1 MEKIS
6 KKNICL
12 VGLMG
17 SGKTHVGKIL
27 SKELGLRF
35 IDTDILIEKKMNMT
49 INAIFKEYGE
59 KYFRNIE
66 EKIVNSELV
75 KKNSI
80 VSLGGGSI
88 LSDLTRKNLKK
99 YCYTIFLNINIE
111 ILYNRIKN
119 SKKRPLINK
128 ENIKE
133 TLSNLLS
140 QRMKYYKEANL
151 TINQSNSEKIIE
163 KIKNSIHL

>member
-75 KKNSI
+75 KTNSI

-119 SKKRPLINK
+119 SKKRPLIIK
-128 ENIKE
+128 ENIKK

-140 QRMKYYKEANL
+140 QRMKYYKEADL
-151 TINQSNSEKIIE
+151 IINQSNSEKIIE
-163 KIKNSIHL
+163 KIKKSIHL

>member
-49 INAIFKEYGE
+49 INEIFKEYGE

-88 LSDLTRKNLKK
+88 LSNLTRKNLKE

-119 SKKRPLINK
+119 SKKRPLIIK

-151 TINQSNSEKIIE
+151 IINQSNSEKIIE
-163 KIKNSIHL
+163 KIKKSIDL

>member
-66 EKIVNSELV
+66 EITSLKLLKLN
-75 KKNSI
+75 KKVI
-80 VSLGGGSI
+80 ALGGGGYINSAI
-88 LSDLTRKNLKK
+88 RKCAQKK
-99 YCYTIFLNINIE
+99 CVTFWLDWRNDT
-111 ILYNRIKN
+111 LVNRIKY
-119 SKKRPLINK
+119 SKK
-128 ENIKE
+128 
-133 TLSNLLS
+133 
-140 QRMKYYKEANL
+140 
-151 TINQSNSEKIIE
+151 
-163 KIKNSIHL
+163 

>member
-35 IDTDILIEKKMNMT
+35 IDTDILVEKKMNMT
-49 INAIFKEYGE
+49 INEIFKEYGE
-59 KYFRNIE
+59 KYFRDIE
-66 EKIVNSELV
+66 EKIVNSALV
-75 KKNSI
+75 KSNCI

-88 LSDLTRKNLKK
+88 LSNLTRKNLKK

-119 SKKRPLINK
+119 SKKRPLIIK

-133 TLSNLLS
+133 TLSKLSS
-140 QRMKYYKEANL
+140 QRMNYYKKANL
-151 TINQSNSEKIIE
+151 IINESNSEKIIK
-163 KIKNSIHL
+163 KIKKSIDL

>member
-1 MEKIS
+1 M
-6 KKNICL
+6 
-12 VGLMG
+12 
-17 SGKTHVGKIL
+17 
-27 SKELGLRF
+27 
-35 IDTDILIEKKMNMT
+35 
-49 INAIFKEYGE
+49 FKS
-59 KYFRNIE
+59 R
-66 EKIVNSELV
+66 
-75 KKNSI
+75 
-80 VSLGGGSI
+80 
-88 LSDLTRKNLKK
+88 
-99 YCYTIFLNINIE
+99 IFLNINIE

-163 KIKNSIHL
+163 KIKKSIHL

>member
-163 KIKNSIHL
+163 KIKKSIHL

>member
-49 INAIFKEYGE
+49 INAIFNEYGE

-163 KIKNSIHL
+163 KIKKSIHL